1 MSMAIRKAVDT
12 VVRVAEARRH
22 RPSMARQ
29 VPAAIRNGVVRPGAD
44 ETYADGDDSTWM
56 GIDWPAMT
64 HRARVRGTEVNYV
77 DTGGDKPPLLFIH
90 GLGACWQ
97 CWVLNLAHFMQTH
110 RCVALDLPGF
120 GESPMPDR
128 EISISGYARVVNG
141 LCEALGI
148 EATAVI
154 GNSMGG
160 FVGAELAI
168 AHTTRVKRLVLV
180 SPAGITTE
188 HLARKPLLTIA
199 RLLAGTETRLT
210 TQRDAFVRRPRLR
223 RLALQAVV
231 RYPEKL
237 SLPLTWELVHGS
249 GRPGFLPALD
259 ALIGYSIRDR
269 LPRIEIP
276 VLLVWGRNDILVPIG
291 DAEDYA
297 QLIGANAR
305 KVIFEDTGHVPMI
318 ERPSRFNPLVADF
331 LAGERAPGADLAGVS
346 A

>member
-1 MSMAIRKAVDT
+1 
-12 VVRVAEARRH
+12 
-22 RPSMARQ
+22 MARQ

-44 ETYADGDDSTWM
+44 ETYADGDDSTWTD
-56 GIDWPAMT
+56 IDWPAMT

-90 GLGACWQ
+90 GLGASWQ
-97 CWVLNLAHFMQTH
+97 CWVLNLAPFMHTH
-110 RCVALDLPGF
+110 RCIALDLPGF

-128 EISISGYARVVNG
+128 EISISGYARVVDA
-141 LCEALGI
+141 LCESLGL
-148 EATAVI
+148 ESPAVI

-168 AHTTRVKRLVLV
+168 AHAARVDRLVLV
-180 SPAGITTE
+180 SPAGITSE

-199 RLLAGTETRLT
+199 RLMAGFETRMT
-210 TQRDAFVRRPRLR
+210 AQRDAFVRRPRLR
-223 RLALQAVV
+223 RLVLQPVV

-237 SLPLTWELVHGS
+237 SGPLAWELIHGS

-269 LPRIEIP
+269 LPRIEVP
-276 VLLVWGRNDILVPIG
+276 VLLVWGRNDILVPVG
-291 DAEDYA
+291 DADLYEE
-297 QLIGANAR
+297 LIGPNAR
-305 KVIFEDTGHVPMI
+305 KVVFEDTGHVPMI

-331 LAGERAPGADLAGVS
+331 LAGDRVLGADVAGVS